1 MVQRCTSEGKLLCV
15 VLGGLL
21 LQKLQDF
28 NIEPVGTFLVSR
40 SYVAGWPKKGKGATE
55 EEE

>member
-40 SYVAGWPKKGKGATE
+40 SYVAGWPKKGKGATQE
-55 EEE
+55 E